1 MINDLVDLNRL
12 YIKKLHSN
20 AILKWNKQVTFWE
33 LDSMQLTALHSVNMD
48 RPIMIGQL

>member
-20 AILKWNKQVTFWE
+20 AILKWNKQVTFCHAIGPKA
-33 LDSMQLTALHSVNMD
+33 SMGKM
-48 RPIMIGQL
+48 